1 MKLNKI
7 IDFVR
12 KVAMKVCD
20 LYVKNPVAGLVTAG
34 VAAVGALVLLVKKA
48 IDKHKKKVEERTL
61 KDLMFSFFTGKHVT
75 TVSFNSTQ
83 EVV

>member
-1 MKLNKI
+1 MHKV
-7 IDFVR
+7 IDSVR

-20 LYVKNPVAGLVTAG
+20 LYIKNPMAGLVTAG
-34 VAAVGALVLLVKKA
+34 VAAVGSLVLLVKKA

-61 KDLMFSFFTGKHVT
+61 KDLMFNFFTGKHVT
-75 TVSFNSTQ
+75 TVTFNTTQ